1 MSPAETISRSFANL
15 PGAIRAGFW
24 LLTASIAFLLMM
36 SLARRLA
43 GDIDMRVI
51 VFWRAA
57 FGVVFMLP
65 WLARRGLGVMKT
77 EKIVS
82 HFTRTVLAYG
92 GMLCLFYAATMIPLA
107 DITAISF
114 LRPILGS
121 ALAIVVLGEAALGRR
136 WAATFAGFIG
146 ALIIVRP
153 GLIEITTGVWIVLGA
168 VLINA
173 FYAILGKHL
182 VRTDSPDAVAM
193 YMMLF
198 LTPISLAAALF
209 AWQWPTGEQFLW
221 LALFGALGTLSQ
233 RSLARAY
240 HAADATVV
248 MSFDF
253 LRLPAAAV
261 IGFILFAELP
271 DVWVWLGGAVICAST
286 VFIAHRESMA
296 GKKAA

>member
-1 MSPAETISRSFANL
+1 MQ
-15 PGAIRAGFW
+15 GVMVW
-24 LLTASIAFLLMM
+24 VW
-36 SLARRLA
+36 SLAL
-43 GDIDMRVI
+43 
-51 VFWRAA
+51 
-57 FGVVFMLP
+57 
-65 WLARRGLGVMKT
+65 T
-77 EKIVS
+77 
-82 HFTRTVLAYG
+82 
-92 GMLCLFYAATMIPLA
+92 
-107 DITAISF
+107 
-114 LRPILGS
+114 
-121 ALAIVVLGEAALGRR
+121 LAIAIGPASLG
-136 WAATFAGFIG
+136 WQ
-146 ALIIVRP
+146 
-153 GLIEITTGVWIVLGA
+153 
-168 VLINA
+168 
-173 FYAILGKHL
+173 HL
-182 VRTDSPDAVAM
+182 
-193 YMMLF
+193 
-198 LTPISLAAALF
+198 LAAALF